1 MIRGGSDEEFVD
13 ISLRLP
19 RSTLE
24 AAVLAAR
31 HHVDGA
37 REKAALART
46 IVVGRRRR
54 GQIFSEVRFGEPSWD
69 MILEL
74 YLSACDG
81 QSVDVTSLCRACSV
95 SQTTALRHLDRL
107 ERQGL
112 VRREA
117 DVADG
122 RRIFV
127 RQCETLRLQL
137 EHWLERE
144 IVALDLGTS

>member
-19 RSTLE
+19 RSTVE
-24 AAVLAAR
+24 AAILAAR
-31 HHVDGA
+31 HRPDGS

-54 GQIFSEVRFGEPSWD
+54 RQIFLKVRFGEPSWD

-74 YLSACDG
+74 YLSACEG
-81 QSVDVTSLCRACSV
+81 QSVDVTSLCRACGV
-95 SQTTALRHLDRL
+95 PQTTALRHLDML

-117 DVADG
+117 DIADG

-144 IVALDLGTS
+144 IVALDLGTT